1 MLTAAMAGCGVSF
14 ASHLDQEASP
24 FYEWHSSQQLAA
36 DVAPPCP
43 AAAAPPPP
51 LGPPL
56 NPIIP
61 INILDKDGFPVR
73 NDNLT
78 NFAYVGS
85 GDGLTPPEIYS
96 AFHPQDPTNTTP
108 IAPGETTYL
117 RNAQTGMYCR
127 LTALPSTYPLS
138 ITSFSAGRGLLQS
151 CATRGVLC
159 DQPTAATATILTY
172 TGGARLCCCSSRHWP
187 KPGVH
192 CWFGVHANR
201 LLLVCWHQS
210 ATPPGL

>member
-1 MLTAAMAGCGVSF
+1 MTGIP
-14 ASHLDQEASP
+14 ASSWP
-24 FYEWHSSQQLAA
+24 A

-127 LTALPSTYPLS
+127 LTALPSIYPLS
-138 ITSFSAGRGLLQS
+138 RTSSSAGRGLLQS

-187 KPGVH
+187 MPGGALLVWGACKPLAIG
-192 CWFGVHANR
+192 
-201 LLLVCWHQS
+201 LLLLCWQLLLGFNCHK
-210 ATPPGL
+210 